1 MSSFCRKCIINL
13 QTEAL
18 LGTWGT
24 LRCAANTCPH
34 GSLRTYLLVRDVY
47 ASRQIPHVQLPML
60 FNEKRRFGAAV
71 SSCAINMR
79 GT

>member
-1 MSSFCRKCIINL
+1 L
-13 QTEAL
+13 QQ
-18 LGTWGT
+18 
-24 LRCAANTCPH
+24 NTCPH